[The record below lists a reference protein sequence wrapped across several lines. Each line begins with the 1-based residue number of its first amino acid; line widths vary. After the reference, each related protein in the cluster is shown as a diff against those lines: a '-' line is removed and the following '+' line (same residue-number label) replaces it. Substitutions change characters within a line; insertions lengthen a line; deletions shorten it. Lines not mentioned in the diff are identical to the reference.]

1 MMVLNRFS
9 QGNQLNYT
17 EEEMTDIIDNYIEK
31 LKEDRVSLELKWKS
45 QLQDLL
51 SKRVHIS

>member
-31 LKEDRVSLELKWKS
+31 LKEDRISLELKWKS
-45 QLQDLL
+45 
-51 SKRVHIS
+51 